1 MNDHTRDT
9 PTPACQH
16 VARGPSPR
24 RHYSEAEFALVL
36 VAGAGI
42 VHMWLTLHLTLN
54 THGDGLEISVGHL
67 TWQEQYRLGG
77 RNEGANRGQGGN

>member
-1 MNDHTRDT
+1 M
-9 PTPACQH
+9 
-16 VARGPSPR
+16 
-24 RHYSEAEFALVL
+24 L

-42 VHMWLTLHLTLN
+42 VHVWLTLHLTLN

-77 RNEGANRGQGGN
+77 RNEGEKGGRAGIKKHNNHGSPFLLWSSPS